1 MEAILRMAAS
11 PSARA
16 GQLLRGLALLLVALA
31 ALITGVALPLQ
42 PELATYARV
51 LSPLL
56 CLGLA
61 VTVAWL
67 GWARAKAALATGAHL
82 RLTEDDLVLE
92 HPGLFRV
99 PLRIPRALVLAA
111 AVDPTRAR
119 AHRVGDRRRFVV
131 SEDAEGGRVVTACLF
146 SSRHGSPVPVV
157 GQIPTDIPNVAVLF
171 HEPVRFGAARRGVS
185 ALFSGRPEVAPA
197 LGVSAPGLL
206 VKVEDPRAAEAALE
220 AWGVLRPLTVGDI
233 AALDPRPDEIRRR
246 RRLSLAAHG
255 IAVVLVATQAAIALM
270 IAPL

>member
-1 MEAILRMAAS
+1 MAAS

-31 ALITGVALPLQ
+31 ALIIGVALPLQ
-42 PELATYARV
+42 PELAAYARA
-51 LSPLL
+51 LTPLL

-61 VTVAWL
+61 GTVAWL
-67 GWARAKAALATGAHL
+67 GWARVKAALATGAHL
-82 RLTEDDLVLE
+82 RLTEGDLVLE

-99 PLRIPRALVLAA
+99 PLRIPRALVRAA

-131 SEDAEGGRVVTACLF
+131 SEDAEAGRVVTACLF

-157 GQIPTDIPNVAVLF
+157 GQIPTDIPNVALLF
-171 HEPVRFGAARRGVS
+171 REPVRFDAARRGVS

-197 LGVSAPGLL
+197 LGVSPRGVL
-206 VKVEDPRAAEAALE
+206 VRVEDPAAAEAALE

-233 AALDPRPDEIRRR
+233 ASLDPGPDEQRRR
-246 RRLSLAAHG
+246 RRLRLAAHG

-270 IAPL
+270 ITPL